1 MSSYNF
7 YSSGHQATIPSI
19 RFEAAFVG
27 LPGDMDSLYLPGS
40 SNFKKNVRFFPKV
53 YLGYVSDSFTSHMQP
68 LPKYTSYFRITTCSG

>member
-27 LPGDMDSLYLPGS
+27 LPGDMDSFYLPGKLGKS
-40 SNFKKNVRFFPKV
+40 VSKTRSATSKFFSKIQ
-53 YLGYVSDSFTSHMQP
+53 SFIKGLELFT
-68 LPKYTSYFRITTCSG
+68 G